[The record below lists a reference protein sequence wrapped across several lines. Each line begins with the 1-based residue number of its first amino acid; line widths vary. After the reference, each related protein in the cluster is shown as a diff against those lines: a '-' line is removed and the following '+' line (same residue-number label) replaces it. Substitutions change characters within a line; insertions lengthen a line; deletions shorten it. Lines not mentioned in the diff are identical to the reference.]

1 MANHRFLRRDSQRN
15 SIDCAIV
22 IITLAL
28 GLATAGFGGAG
39 ATTTQRIWNDAATGL
54 AIGGYDPIAYFT
66 DARPRRGRAEYEFSW
81 RGVTWRFAN
90 EGNKAVFEHHPSLYA
105 PQFGGYD
112 ALGIAKG
119 RTGAGSPEIWV
130 VDDNKLYLFF
140 SQQEKQEWMS
150 AKAKWISAA
159 KRNWAKLMSTLPD

>member
-1 MANHRFLRRDSQRN
+1 MANHRFPRSDSQRN
-15 SIDCAIV
+15 SIDCVIV
-22 IITLAL
+22 IVAVAL
-28 GLATAGFGGAG
+28 GLATAPPGGADA
-39 ATTTQRIWNDAATGL
+39 ATTRQIWNDAATVL

-81 RGVTWRFAN
+81 HGVTWRFVN
-90 EGNKAVFEHHPSLYA
+90 EGNRAVLEHHPSLYA

-119 RTGAGSPEIWV
+119 RTGAGSPEIRV

-140 SQQEKQEWMS
+140 SQREKRQWL
-150 AKAKWISAA
+150 AA
-159 KRNWAKLMSTLPD
+159 KSSWIPAARRNWVKLTSRRER